1 MILVDSTGLCSMSD
15 LQQQRIVLKRELGEL
30 DRLGTWIQ
38 AFEGEIDLVPDVA
51 FALELCLEEAIANI
65 IMHGGP
71 TGAGEISVTLQHTSP
86 GLVATIEDDGR
97 QFDPTK
103 APRRATAQSLDEAR
117 PGEHGIQLIRTFAT
131 DMRYECNRG
140 LNTLTLTF
148 AAAGAAAVGA

>member
-1 MILVDSTGLCSMSD
+1 MILVDSIGRCSMGGVQQ
-15 LQQQRIVLKRELGEL
+15 LQIVLKRELGEL
-30 DRLGTWIQ
+30 DRLGSWIQ
-38 AFEGEIDLVPDVA
+38 AFEGETELVPDIA

-71 TGAGEISVTLQHTSP
+71 MGVGEISVTLQQASP
-86 GLVATIEDDGR
+86 GLVATIQDDGL
-97 QFDPTK
+97 QFDPTQ

-148 AAAGAAAVGA
+148 AAADA